1 MKQMSLP
8 SNAPAETRGH
18 SGADNPHDAIRFVPV
33 RQSCSKRT
41 AISRRAVHLGLLATA
56 GSLLTARARAASSR
70 EPIRFAVGP
79 TLPTP
84 DDSRR
89 AWDPLFKK
97 IAEKLG
103 RPYTLAATTDWA
115 GTAVALASGQVDIS
129 FVGPWGYVLAKRE
142 GGAIPLAMLKL
153 DGLTYYH
160 AIVVARP
167 GLSITKWPEDAKGLR
182 ISFADMASTSG
193 WLIPAYWFK
202 QRGIDPKSYFQ
213 YRDGATHAA
222 NETAVA
228 NGQVDVAT
236 DNDRN
241 RQLMIE
247 KGILKPEASNIVWR
261 SDPIPNSLIAA
272 RADLDPSIVDTVR
285 QLLLDLSE
293 EQAKAL
299 MPEHYTGFAP
309 TKDSDFALIEE
320 AGVALG
326 LLKRP

>member
-1 MKQMSLP
+1 MLFILGSWP
-8 SNAPAETRGH
+8 RPDR
-18 SGADNPHDAIRFVPV
+18 
-33 RQSCSKRT
+33 C
-41 AISRRAVHLGLLATA
+41 SRRGR
-56 GSLLTARARAASSR
+56 GRRRRASR
-70 EPIRFAVGP
+70 IRFAVGP

-84 DDSRR
+84 DNSRR
-89 AWDPLFKK
+89 AWDPLFRK
-97 IAEKLG
+97 IAEALG
-103 RPYTLAATTDWA
+103 RPYTLVATTDWA
-115 GTAVALASGQVDIS
+115 GTAVALASRQVDIS
-129 FVGPWGYVLAKRE
+129 FVGPWGYLLAKRE

-160 AIVVARP
+160 AIIVARP
-167 GLSITKWPEDAKGLR
+167 GLSIANWPEDAKGLR

-202 QRGIDPKSYFQ
+202 RRGIDPKSYFQ

-228 NGQVDVAT
+228 NGQVDIAT

-241 RQLMIE
+241 RLLMIE
-247 KGILKPEASNIVWR
+247 KGVLKSEASNIVWR

-272 RADLDPSIVDTVR
+272 RTDLDPSTVNTVR
-285 QLLLDLSE
+285 QFLLSLSD

-326 LLKRP
+326 LLKKP